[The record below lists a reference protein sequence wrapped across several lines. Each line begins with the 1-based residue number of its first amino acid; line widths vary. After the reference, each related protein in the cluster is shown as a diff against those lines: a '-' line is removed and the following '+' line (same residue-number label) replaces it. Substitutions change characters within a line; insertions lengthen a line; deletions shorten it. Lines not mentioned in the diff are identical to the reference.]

1 MVQSIAMEIK
11 ESRRQSFL
19 GPTLGWKH
27 SESLIGR
34 ELRRWLSPPDPWKNY
49 NIARETLY
57 EGTGRWFT
65 QSDTFVKWKSS
76 SLLLWIHGKRLS
88 ISISVHT
95 VAENNLVTAGSGKSV
110 LRCVALPVSPCRRTY
125 YFGSSAII
133 QDVGEMREDGSSS
146 IAFFFFD
153 YSDDE
158 KQTRRNLLSSLLVQL
173 CDQSDSHYDIL
184 FKFYSKFDHGSRPPS
199 DKEVTHCLKE
209 MLNAQRQD
217 PIYFVIDALDECPGT
232 FGIPS
237 ARENVLTLI
246 QELVGLCCSNLHIC
260 ITSRPEP
267 DIETTLSR
275 FAFSSVSLHN
285 EDGQKQD
292 IINYIHHVV
301 NSDPKMQKWRPEDK
315 RLVINTLSERANGM

>member
-1 MVQSIAMEIK
+1 MRGRTTTSHVKPSTREQGDGLPK
-11 ESRRQSFL
+11 V
-19 GPTLGWKH
+19 TLFSSGNRPV
-27 SESLIGR
+27 SSSGFMGNVC
-34 ELRRWLSPPDPWKNY
+34 LSP
-49 NIARETLY
+49 
-57 EGTGRWFT
+57 
-65 QSDTFVKWKSS
+65 SS
-76 SLLLWIHGKRLS
+76 
-88 ISISVHT
+88 VYT
-95 VAENNLVTAGSGKSV
+95 VAENDLVTAGSGKSV
-110 LRCVALPVSPCRRTY
+110 LRCVALPLSPCRRTNY
-125 YFGSSAII
+125 LGSSAII
-133 QDVGEMREDGSSS
+133 QDIEEMRDDGSSS

-153 YSDDE
+153 FRDDE

-173 CDQSDSHYDIL
+173 CDQSDTHYDIL

-199 DKEVTHCLKE
+199 DKEVTHCLRE
-209 MLNAQRQD
+209 MLNAQRQG

-246 QELVGLCCSNLHIC
+246 QELVDLRCSNLHIC

-275 FAFSSVSLHN
+275 FAFNSVSLHD

-292 IINYIHHVV
+292 IIHYIHHVV

-315 RLVINTLSERANGM
+315 RLVIDTLSERANGM